1 MGLWLKLI
9 PSMGALTLVVALIVL
24 SARTGLYA

>member
-9 PSMGALTLVVALIVL
+9 PSVGALALVTTLIVL
-24 SARTGLYA
+24 SARGSLYA

>member
-9 PSMGALTLVVALIVL
+9 PSVGAFALVTTLIAL
-24 SARTGLYA
+24 SARGSLYA